1 MVNTAEELVDL
12 AVKYN
17 IVNRPNNVTYEFM
30 GDKFRGR
37 AACTEGLIEFGI
49 NKIEDT
55 IRTHYLDK
63 EKVSID
69 LDEDM
74 EMENPLLG
82 EIDVG

>member
-1 MVNTAEELVDL
+1 
-12 AVKYN
+12 
-17 IVNRPNNVTYEFM
+17 
-30 GDKFRGR
+30 
-37 AACTEGLIEFGI
+37 
-49 NKIEDT
+49 DT